1 MKKYGGKLFNISNLR
16 PGEEGKVS
24 QVRAKGAVRQR
35 LLDMGLLPDVVI
47 RVERLAP
54 TGDPVWISLK
64 GSQIAIRRNE
74 AKAVL
79 ISKG

>member
-1 MKKYGGKLFNISNLR
+1 MSVSDLR
-16 PGEEGKVS
+16 PGQQGKVS
-24 QVRAKGAVRQR
+24 HVNARGAVRQR

-64 GSQIAIRRNE
+64 GFQIALRRKE

-79 ISKG
+79 ISTI